1 MKSTQTKQMARIGI
15 ACAFLVVTISTVT
28 ESQGWRQ
35 PSPDGSSATEIGGR
49 HDERRGYVGG
59 KWLELRYGR
68 PIKRGRDLF
77 GPPDYAEI
85 LNDGAPVWRA
95 GANVST
101 RLKTE
106 VPIVL
111 GNKTVAP
118 GEYTLFIDLQPRRWT
133 LIVSTWGAKTTF
145 EANSPL
151 ELWGA
156 YDYTSDRDVV
166 RVPMTRSTLPYSFDQ
181 LAWEFLD
188 MSDAGGK
195 LALIWDKQ
203 IASVPFRI
211 QR

>member
-1 MKSTQTKQMARIGI
+1 MKMTRVGT
-15 ACAFLVVTISTVT
+15 ACAFLVVAVSTVI
-28 ESQGWRQ
+28 EAQSQIWRP
-35 PSPDGSSATEIGGR
+35 PSPDGASATEVLGH
-49 HDERRGYVGG
+49 HDERAGYVGG

-77 GPPDYAEI
+77 GPSDYAEI

-111 GNKTVAP
+111 GNKTIAP

-133 LIVSTWGAKTTF
+133 LIVSNWAAKTSF
-145 EANSPL
+145 DAKSAL

-156 YDYTSDRDVV
+156 YDYTPDRDVV

-203 IASVPFRI
+203 IAWVPFRI